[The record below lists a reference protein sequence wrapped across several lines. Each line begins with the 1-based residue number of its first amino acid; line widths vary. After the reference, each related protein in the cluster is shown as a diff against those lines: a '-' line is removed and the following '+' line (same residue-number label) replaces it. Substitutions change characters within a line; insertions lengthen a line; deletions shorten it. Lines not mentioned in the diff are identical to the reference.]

1 MRKKRRVLVLMHEE
15 LVPPDSLRG
24 QTRKEIDEFR
34 TELDVIEGLEELGH
48 EVIKLGVGSDLGP
61 IRQAF
66 AEQEPD
72 IAFNL
77 LVDFDG
83 VAIYDQHVVGYL
95 ELLRKRYTGCNPRG
109 MMLARDK
116 GLAKELLAYHRI
128 RIPRFAVF
136 PVGKKV
142 RKPAKLPYPLVVKSL
157 SEEASLGIAQ
167 ASLVTSDEKLK
178 ERVEFMHGTFDT
190 DVIAEEYVEG
200 RELYVGVVGNQR
212 LHTFPIWELNLDQL
226 PQGVPR
232 IATAKIKWDEK
243 YQKKHKISSH
253 RAEDLSPGLSE
264 QIARIC
270 TRIYRILRLTGYA
283 RMDLRLSPDGTVYAL
298 EANPNPA
305 VQADED
311 LALSAKAEGIEYP
324 ELLQRIVNLGL
335 NYRAA
340 WDTESE

>member
-24 QTRKEIDEFR
+24 QSRKDIDEYR

-66 AEQEPD
+66 VDQQPD

-95 ELLRKRYTGCNPRG
+95 ELLKKRYTGCNPRG

-128 RIPRFAVF
+128 RIPRFVVF
-136 PVGKKV
+136 PVGKSV
-142 RKPAKLPYPLVVKSL
+142 RKPVKLPYPLVVKSL

-178 ERVEFMHGTFDT
+178 ERVEFMHETYDT
-190 DVIAEEYVEG
+190 NVIAEEYVEG
-200 RELYVGVVGNQR
+200 RELYVGVVGNER

-226 PQGVPR
+226 PEGAPR

-243 YQKKHKISSH
+243 YQKKHKINSH
-253 RAEDLSPGLSE
+253 RAEDLSNALAD
-264 QIARIC
+264 QIARTC
-270 TRIYRILRLTGYA
+270 TRVYRILRLTGYA
-283 RMDLRLSPDGTVYAL
+283 RMDLRLAPDGTFYVI

>member
-1 MRKKRRVLVLMHEE
+1 MRKKRRILVLMHEE

-24 QTRKEIDEFR
+24 VPRKDIDEFR

-48 EVIKLGVGSDLGP
+48 EVIKLGVGSDLRP

-66 AEQEPD
+66 SELEPD

-116 GLAKELLAYHRI
+116 GLSKELLAYHRI
-128 RIPRFAVF
+128 RTPRFVVF
-136 PVGKKV
+136 PVGKKA

-157 SEEASLGIAQ
+157 NEEASLGIAQ
-167 ASLVTSDEKLK
+167 ASVVTSDEKLK
-178 ERVEFMHGTFDT
+178 ERVEFMHQTFDV

-226 PQGVPR
+226 PEGAR
-232 IATAKIKWDEK
+232 IATAKVKWDEE

-253 RAEDLSPGLSE
+253 RAEDLPAGMAD
-264 QIARIC
+264 QIARMC
-270 TRIYRILRLTGYA
+270 TRIYRVLRLTGYA
-283 RMDLRLSPDGTVYAL
+283 RMDLRLSPDGKVYAL

-305 VQADED
+305 VQAGED
-311 LALSAKAEGIEYP
+311 LALSAKAEGVAYP

-340 WDTESE
+340 WDTESD

>member
-24 QTRKEIDEFR
+24 QTRKDIDEFR

-66 AEQEPD
+66 TDLEPD

-116 GLAKELLAYHRI
+116 GLSKELLSYHRI
-128 RIPRFAVF
+128 RVPRFAVF
-136 PVGKKV
+136 PVGKKA
-142 RKPAKLPYPLVVKSL
+142 RKPGKLPYPLVVKSL

-178 ERVEFMHGTFDT
+178 ERVEFMHATFDT

-212 LHTFPIWELNLDQL
+212 LHTFPIWELSLDQL
-226 PQGVPR
+226 PEGAPR
-232 IATAKIKWDEK
+232 IATAKVKWDEK

-253 RAEDLSPGLSE
+253 RAEGLPDGLSD
-264 QIARIC
+264 QIARMC
-270 TRIYRILRLTGYA
+270 TRIYRVLRLTGYA
-283 RMDLRLSPDGTVYAL
+283 RIDLRLTADGSVYVL

-305 VQADED
+305 VMAEED
-311 LALSAKAEGIEYP
+311 LALSAKAEGVAYP

-340 WDTESE
+340 WDTESD